1 MPGHNLKVQAI
12 YDRERAEQHIWEA
25 ARTAGMSRRRFLQLM
40 FSTGAGLTA
49 MSVLP
54 AGIRIARA
62 DHVQV
67 VKPTPPELFINHGS
81 NREMRWEAMAGQ
93 GYYTSNE
100 RFFVRNHTS
109 TPHIDPSAWRL
120 SIEGSG
126 VENPT
131 QFTYDDLLAMEEVT
145 ETKFIECAGNGR
157 SFFELFQGRRAS
169 GTPWKLGAMGV
180 AEWSGVRLRELLERA
195 GVKSTALDVM
205 PKGLDSLNVRRPMPI
220 EKAMEDDTLVV
231 YGMNGEVLPQDHGY
245 PVRMLVPSWV
255 GIANIKW
262 VGSIEVSES
271 PLYSPWNTDTYVLIG
286 DAYPDRPVL
295 TTQGVKSAF
304 ELPWGGQISAG
315 RRKLTGRSWSG
326 VAKIKQVEV
335 SVDGGS
341 TWKLATLSARNIPKA
356 WVQWS
361 IEWDAAPGQYNL
373 QARATDR
380 AGNSQPDSV
389 PFNEQGYLYTAVVR
403 HPITVA

>member
-1 MPGHNLKVQAI
+1 MPGHNLKVEAI

-54 AGIRIARA
+54 AGLRIARA

-131 QFTYDDLLAMEEVT
+131 QFTYDDLLAMEEVS

-169 GTPWKLGAMGV
+169 GTQWKLGAIGV

-245 PVRMLVPSWV
+245 PVRMLVPGWV

-295 TTQGVKSAF
+295 STQGVKSAF

-326 VAKIKQVEV
+326 VAKIEQVEV
-335 SVDGGS
+335 SIDGGS
-341 TWKLATLSARNIPKA
+341 TWKLARLSARNIPKA